1 MPTHLDRTRAW
12 AIAIGLLA
20 LLTAT
25 FGLLVLRDGSADAAK
40 AKVVGKTKSTP
51 SASCP
56 NNCTAIGSVTGFQTI
71 ADGKKQPFKIRE
83 DGHIVAWSVDL
94 GKPDKEQKKFFGDLF
109 GDNEFGEKS
118 SARLAVMKPQG
129 KSKFKLKSQTPA
141 VSTSA
146 EAGKQ
151 PVYTV
156 NDPLRVKKGDVLG
169 ITIPTW
175 SANFVAG
182 LSRNDNSWRASRS
195 PKKCSDKIGDVK
207 ASKPV
212 EEVGKS
218 RRFGCEFR
226 GSRVLYWGYLVP
238 SGGGGGGGGNGDGG
252 NGGGGGDGNGGGG
265 NGGGG
270 NND

>member
-1 MPTHLDRTRAW
+1 MPTHLDRRRAGALAAAATLLA
-12 AIAIGLLA
+12 AIAA
-20 LLTAT
+20 
-25 FGLLVLRDGSADAAK
+25 LVLAFDAGPATAAK
-40 AKVVGKTKSTP
+40 AKVLGNTKSTP

-83 DGHIVAWSVDL
+83 DGHVVAWSMDL
-94 GKPDKEQKKFFGDLF
+94 GKPDKEQKTFFGDLF
-109 GDNEFGEKS
+109 GNNEFGDKS
-118 SARLAVMKPQG
+118 SARLSVLKPQG
-129 KSKFKLKSQTPA
+129 QSKFKLKSQTPA
-141 VSTSA
+141 VGTSS
-146 EAGKQ
+146 ESGRQ

-156 NDPLRVKKGDVLG
+156 NSPLRVKKGDVLG
-169 ITIPTW
+169 ITVPTW

-195 PKKCSDKIGDVK
+195 PKKCSDKLSDVK

-226 GSRVLYWGYLVP
+226 GSRVLYWAYLVP
-238 SGGGGGGGGNGDGG
+238 SGGGGGGGGN
-252 NGGGGGDGNGGGG
+252 
-265 NGGGG
+265 